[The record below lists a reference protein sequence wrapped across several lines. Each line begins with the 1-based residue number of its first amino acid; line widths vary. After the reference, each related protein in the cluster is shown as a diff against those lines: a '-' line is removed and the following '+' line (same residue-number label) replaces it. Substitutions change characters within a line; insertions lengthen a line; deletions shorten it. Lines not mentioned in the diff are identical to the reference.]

1 MTIAGVF
8 ETRIHVGKRRFAKH
22 ASIAKPLHDVTM
34 RRFRPVRGAW
44 IEILTSVSCKIT
56 RHLTFIRKSISLRST
71 FAMPAF
77 ILMTPAL

>member
-34 RRFRPVRGAW
+34 RRFRPARGAR
-44 IEILTSVSCKIT
+44 IEIESTPSQIQPLSAFAPHAGRGLKFSPPY
-56 RHLTFIRKSISLRST
+56 LAKSPVI
-71 FAMPAF
+71 
-77 ILMTPAL
+77 